1 MSDIKRVA
9 IDFAKNVFQVYAV
22 NAHNKVLLNK
32 KLTRKQLLSLLSE
45 LAPTKI
51 YMEACY
57 SAHYWGRTCEEMG
70 HKAHLI
76 PAQHVKPFVRG
87 NKSDAND
94 ALAIIEASARPFIRF
109 VPIKNTTQQEIMAM
123 HRLRE
128 RWIKNRGS
136 LASQARGLLSDFG
149 IIFPKGFKGFREAML
164 QCQSNEILTLRF
176 RQLLLEML
184 EEFNQI
190 SLRIVKLNEQLNQYV
205 NDNYVPDSPIITWYR
220 VYQCI
225 SNHSAHRQRAGL

>member
-9 IDFAKNVFQVYAV
+9 IDLAKNVFQICAV
-22 NAHNKVLLNK
+22 NRRNKVLLNK
-32 KLTRKQLLSLLSE
+32 KLTRKQLLEFLST
-45 LAPTKI
+45 LPPTKI

-109 VPIKNTTQQEIMAM
+109 VPIKNTMQQEIMAM

-128 RWIKNRGS
+128 RWVQDRTGLTN
-136 LASQARGLLSDFG
+136 QARGLLSDFG
-149 IIFPKGFKGFREAML
+149 IIFPKGFKGFKEAIL
-164 QCQSNEILTLRF
+164 QCQDNEVLTLSF

-190 SLRIVKLNEQLNQYV
+190 SQRIGKLNEQLNQYV
-205 NDNYVPDSPIITWYR
+205 DNNYVPDSQLITRYR
-220 VYQCI
+220 IYQCI
-225 SNHSAHRQRAGL
+225 GNRSANRQRAGL